1 MSLSIKRDDTY
12 CEFGSG
18 LVERLLLG
26 PPSSYEQDTF
36 RESQTASF
44 PLLKLLGRGQI
55 SMMRYCVVSGGLESD
70 QKAALERT
78 NYRLDVGY

>member
-55 SMMRYCVVSGGLESD
+55 SMMRYCVVSGGF
-70 QKAALERT
+70 R
-78 NYRLDVGY
+78 V